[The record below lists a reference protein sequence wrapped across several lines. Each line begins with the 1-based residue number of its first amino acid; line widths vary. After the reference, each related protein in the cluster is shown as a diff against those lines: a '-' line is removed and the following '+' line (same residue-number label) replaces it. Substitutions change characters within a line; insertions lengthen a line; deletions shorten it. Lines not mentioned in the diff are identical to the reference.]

1 MDIVRIEKKNLVD
14 EVYRQMRTM
23 IVSGSWREGE
33 KLIGENQL
41 AKQFDVSRVVI
52 REALQRLRS
61 ENLVITRQGLGSFVS
76 NPSNYEGPAFHI
88 DLTQELYADM
98 LDFRRGV
105 EFRAIQLAAERAT
118 DEDFDNLQR
127 CLDAFA
133 CHEDDVVGFSIA
145 DYEFHLAV
153 VKCSHNILLEKAY
166 ECNRDLIVSIFVEM
180 NSVPKSQDFGVE
192 MHTELTRAIRA
203 RQTKEVL
210 RMYEQHAEYNTA
222 RLADFFKQ
230 KE

>member
-105 EFRAIQLAAERAT
+105 EFQAIQLAAERAT
-118 DEDFDNLQR
+118 DEDFDQLQR
-127 CLDAFA
+127 CLEAFA
-133 CHEDDVVGFSIA
+133 GHEDDVVSFSIA

-166 ECNRDLIVSIFVEM
+166 ECNRDLIVSIFIEM